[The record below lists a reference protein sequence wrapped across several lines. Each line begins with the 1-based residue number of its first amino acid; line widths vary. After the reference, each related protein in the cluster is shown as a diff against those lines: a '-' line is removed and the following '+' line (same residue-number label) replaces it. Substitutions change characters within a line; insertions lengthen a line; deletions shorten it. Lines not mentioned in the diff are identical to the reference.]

1 MVYYIGFYDTM
12 TDGKFSRTVS
22 PAAVR
27 KMDYVIDKIANL
39 GEDVTILSTACASS
53 KVPGLKNKASIQ
65 DHVQVRYFPFGN
77 FSKKFMR
84 SAAER
89 LMPIW
94 LFMYCLFHIKKQDKV
109 VYYHSPVTDQAVRRS
124 QKIKKYDL
132 ISEIEEIYSLVWSR
146 NKRDV
151 KSEKALLRDCTKK
164 AIVVSESLKNYL
176 KHPTA
181 IVSYGSYAT
190 CMKPKIKHDDGTI
203 RLVYSGAF
211 DKVKGGAFAAL
222 EIMPLL
228 PTNYKLTLSGKCP
241 PALLP
246 ELNEKIAALN
256 AVRGEG
262 NVRFAGLLPE
272 DEFETLLLSSDIA
285 LNLQNEGAFSGFLF
299 PSKLLTYLCYDLPIV
314 TTPGESI
321 VASSLADILCI
332 TDNYDP
338 QTVAQAILSV
348 NLDRDEDYRQRL
360 LQMDAQFEDD
370 LKALLQS

>member
-27 KMDYVIDKIANL
+27 KMDYVIDKISEL
-39 GEDVTILSTACASS
+39 GKDVTIVSTACASS
-53 KVPGLKNKASIQ
+53 KVKGLQNKARLRDGIQ
-65 DHVQVRYFPFGN
+65 IHYYPFSN
-77 FSKKFMR
+77 FSIKILR
-84 SAAER
+84 YAAEK

-94 LFMYCLFHIKKQDKV
+94 LFFYCLLHIGKDDKV
-109 VYYHSPVTDQAVRRS
+109 VYYHSPATDQAIRRS
-124 QKIKKYDL
+124 QKLKRYDL

-151 KSEKALLRDCTKK
+151 KSEQALLRDCTKK

-190 CMKPKIKHDDGTI
+190 CMKPKIRRDDGFI
-203 RLVYSGAF
+203 QLVYSGAF

-222 EIMPLL
+222 EIIPHL
-228 PTNYKLTLSGKCP
+228 PANYQLVLSGKCP

-246 ELNEKIAALN
+246 ELNEKIAELN
-256 AVRGEG
+256 ALRGEG
-262 NVRFAGLLPE
+262 NVRYAGLLPE
-272 DEFETLLLSSDIA
+272 EEFETLLRSADIA

-299 PSKLLTYLCYDLPIV
+299 PSKLLTYLCYDLPVV

-321 VASSLADILCI
+321 TASSLADILYI
-332 TDNYDP
+332 TENYEP
-338 QTVAQAILSV
+338 ENIVQTILSV
-348 NLDRDEDYRQRL
+348 DIDHKEDYRQRL
-360 LQMDAQFEDD
+360 LQMDALFVQELD
-370 LKALLQS
+370 ALLK